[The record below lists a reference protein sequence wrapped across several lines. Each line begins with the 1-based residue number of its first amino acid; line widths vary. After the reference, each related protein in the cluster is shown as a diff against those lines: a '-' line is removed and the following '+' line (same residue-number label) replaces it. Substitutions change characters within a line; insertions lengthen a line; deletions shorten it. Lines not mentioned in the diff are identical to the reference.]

1 MVATTRLQVTI
12 LIQIAFLQTEEG
24 LKMSDLTFLP
34 RRENS
39 PVSSYDRRFA
49 MFTLKYKRIN
59 ICNQWKAGTACMV

>member
-1 MVATTRLQVTI
+1 
-12 LIQIAFLQTEEG
+12 
-24 LKMSDLTFLP
+24 MSDLTFLF